1 MTEMTIL
8 VTQSVDHWILQAPE
22 QHPKPFAT
30 REAALRAALML
41 CQADEE
47 TPKPIKIEFRSG
59 EGSSE
64 CHALIVVPGALTF
77 P

>member
-8 VTQSVDHWILQAPE
+8 VTRSEDRWILKAPE

-30 REAALRAALML
+30 REAAIRAALML

-59 EGSSE
+59 EGPNE
-64 CHALIVVPGALTF
+64 CHAFIAVPGALSF